1 MRDSLVDQVAAK
13 LLAAITDG
21 ELRPDQALPSE
32 PELANHLSVSRLTV
46 REAVKSLRVRG
57 IVRVERGRGTFVN
70 PLSEWTALEPALLA
84 ARVAN
89 DHETARQLIEL
100 RKIVETGAAELAA
113 RQRTYRDLA
122 DLADSISD
130 MEKAMQDDDLTAIVA
145 ADLKFHGAVFAAT
158 HNPFL
163 AVLLEPIGA
172 AVLEGRMK
180 TSAVPEI
187 RRHALECH
195 REIFT
200 AVEAG
205 LPEKAREAMAA
216 HMDQTAEDS
225 ERFLSSPTTPERE
238 QP

>member
-1 MRDSLVDQVAAK
+1 MRDSLVDQVAGK

-21 ELRPDQALPSE
+21 DIPPDGVLPSE
-32 PELANHLSVSRLTV
+32 SELAAQWSVSRLTI
-46 REAVKSLRVRG
+46 REAIKSLRVRN

-100 RKIVETGAAELAA
+100 RKIVETGAAEVAAA
-113 RQRTYRDLA
+113 RRTYRDLA

-130 MEKAMQDDDLTAIVA
+130 METAMEADDLTAIVA
-145 ADLKFHGAVFAAT
+145 ADLRFHEAIFAAT

-172 AVLEGRMK
+172 AVLEGRTK

-187 RRHALECH
+187 RRHALQCH
-195 REIFT
+195 RQIF
-200 AVEAG
+200 AAIEAG
-205 LPEKAREAMAA
+205 LPVQAREAMAA

-225 ERFLSSPTTPERE
+225 ERFLSNPAHE
-238 QP
+238 QEQA